1 MSGTHSLVMRE
12 SVTSGAAS
20 SMLIP
25 TQRGKA
31 GPTKHSS
38 RTFAKN
44 FLTPPSTQLPV
55 MRSEPLTVGSTFTGI
70 GGADL
75 GFEAAGFKIAWQC
88 ELDAWKRSVL
98 AAHWPSIPIYEDVCD
113 LGITDWRDNP
123 EPVDVMIGGFPCQD
137 LSIAGKRKGFSG
149 ERSVLAFEFL
159 RVAEYLK
166 PRWLVLENV
175 PGLLSSNK
183 GLDFQRLLSEVVAC
197 GYGVGWRC
205 LDARYF
211 GVPQRRRRIF
221 IVARR
226 AEAGVDPRTASGLA
240 LRALCE
246 SGSGDTAPCIPP
258 WQEAPRTVGGGAEE
272 GGIFNATASFGQ
284 WVEEA
289 NARELSQ
296 RDYKSSN
303 HLVSFYPT
311 GGSHNFTR
319 EDGVSPTLKRGSGV
333 GAESGTAIAFSHT
346 QGLSEQASE
355 KAWPTLRVGGGGQAV
370 AFRKS
375 ARVNADPDS
384 PETWVDDG
392 IANTLNK
399 FDVGDVRTTHA
410 VVDVASTL
418 QGTGGGSRGHR
429 NDAEGAAGGH
439 LAVEPTTVRRLT
451 PLECER
457 LMGLPDGWT
466 APEGVKAPDSR
477 RYAACGDAIVAN
489 VAFWIANRINMIEGE
504 A

>member
-1 MSGTHSLVMRE
+1 
-12 SVTSGAAS
+12 
-20 SMLIP
+20 
-25 TQRGKA
+25 
-31 GPTKHSS
+31 
-38 RTFAKN
+38 
-44 FLTPPSTQLPV
+44 

-98 AAHWPSIPIYEDVCD
+98 AAHWPSIPIYEDIARLCVE
-113 LGITDWRDNP
+113 DWVDNP

-159 RVAEYLK
+159 RVAETLK

-183 GLDFQRLLSEVVAC
+183 GLDFQRLLSEVVAS
-197 GYGVGWRC
+197 GYGGLAWRC

-226 AEAGVDPRTASGLA
+226 AEVGVDPRTASGLA

-246 SGSGDTAPCIPP
+246 SGSGDTTPCIPP
-258 WQEAPRTVGGGAEE
+258 WQETPADVGGGADE
-272 GGIFNATASFGQ
+272 GRI
-284 WVEEA
+284 
-289 NARELSQ
+289 
-296 RDYKSSN
+296 
-303 HLVSFYPT
+303 
-311 GGSHNFTR
+311 
-319 EDGVSPTLKRGSGV
+319 V
-333 GAESGTAIAFSHT
+333 GALSAQGYTQYTDQEFVRAGQLVTDHDVVAFSHT
-346 QGLSEQASE
+346 QGLHEQASE
-355 KAWPTLRVGGGGQAV
+355 KAWPTLRVGGGG
-370 AFRKS
+370 
-375 ARVNADPDS
+375 
-384 PETWVDDG
+384 
-392 IANTLNK
+392 
-399 FDVGDVRTTHA
+399 HA
-410 VVDVASTL
+410 VSSSSA
-418 QGTGGGSRGHR
+418 
-429 NDAEGAAGGH
+429 
-439 LAVEPTTVRRLT
+439 VRRLT
-451 PLECER
+451 PLECEK
-457 LMGLPDGWT
+457 LMGLPDQFT
-466 APEGVKAPDSR
+466 APPGIKAPDSR

>member
-25 TQRGKA
+25 TRRGKA

-38 RTFAKN
+38 GTFAKN
-44 FLTPPSTQLPV
+44 FLTPPSTLLPV

-98 AAHWPSIPIYEDVCD
+98 AAHWPSIPIYEDIARLCVE
-113 LGITDWRDNP
+113 DWVDNP

-159 RVAEYLK
+159 RVAETLK

-183 GLDFQRLLSEVVAC
+183 GLDFQRLLSEVVAS
-197 GYGVGWRC
+197 GYGGLAWRC

-226 AEAGVDPRTASGLA
+226 AETGVDPRTASGLA

-246 SGSGDTAPCIPP
+246 SGSGDTTPCIPP
-258 WQEAPRTVGGGAEE
+258 WQEAPADVGGGADE
-272 GGIFNATASFGQ
+272 GRI
-284 WVEEA
+284 
-289 NARELSQ
+289 
-296 RDYKSSN
+296 
-303 HLVSFYPT
+303 
-311 GGSHNFTR
+311 
-319 EDGVSPTLKRGSGV
+319 V
-333 GAESGTAIAFSHT
+333 GALSAQGYT
-346 QGLSEQASE
+346 QYTDQEFVRA
-355 KAWPTLRVGGGGQAV
+355 GQLVTDHDVV

-375 ARVNADPDS
+375 ARVRSDDT

-392 IANTLNK
+392 IANTLNT

-410 VVDVASTL
+410 VVDSA
-418 QGTGGGSRGHR
+418 
-429 NDAEGAAGGH
+429 
-439 LAVEPTTVRRLT
+439 VRRLT
-451 PLECER
+451 PLEFER
-457 LMGLPDGWT
+457 LMGLPDQFT
-466 APEGVKAPDSR
+466 APPGIKAPDSR

>member
-1 MSGTHSLVMRE
+1 
-12 SVTSGAAS
+12 
-20 SMLIP
+20 
-25 TQRGKA
+25 
-31 GPTKHSS
+31 
-38 RTFAKN
+38 
-44 FLTPPSTQLPV
+44 

-98 AAHWPSIPIYEDVCD
+98 AAHWPSIPIYEDIARLCVE
-113 LGITDWRDNP
+113 DWVDNP

-159 RVAEYLK
+159 RVAETLK

-183 GLDFQRLLSEVVAC
+183 GLDFQRLLSEVVAS
-197 GYGVGWRC
+197 GYGGLAWRC

-246 SGSGDTAPCIPP
+246 SGSGDTTPCIPP
-258 WQEAPRTVGGGAEE
+258 WQEATATVGGGADE
-272 GGIFNATASFGQ
+272 GRI
-284 WVEEA
+284 
-289 NARELSQ
+289 
-296 RDYKSSN
+296 
-303 HLVSFYPT
+303 
-311 GGSHNFTR
+311 
-319 EDGVSPTLKRGSGV
+319 V
-333 GAESGTAIAFSHT
+333 GALSAQGYT
-346 QGLSEQASE
+346 QYTDQEFVRA
-355 KAWPTLRVGGGGQAV
+355 GQLVTDHDVV

-375 ARVNADPDS
+375 ARVRSDDT

-392 IANTLNK
+392 IANTLNT

-410 VVDVASTL
+410 VVDSA
-418 QGTGGGSRGHR
+418 
-429 NDAEGAAGGH
+429 
-439 LAVEPTTVRRLT
+439 VRRLT
-451 PLECER
+451 PLEFER
-457 LMGLPDGWT
+457 LMGLPDQFT
-466 APEGVKAPDSR
+466 APPGIKAPDSR

>member
-1 MSGTHSLVMRE
+1 M
-12 SVTSGAAS
+12 
-20 SMLIP
+20 
-25 TQRGKA
+25 
-31 GPTKHSS
+31 
-38 RTFAKN
+38 
-44 FLTPPSTQLPV
+44 
-55 MRSEPLTVGSTFTGI
+55 LTVGSTFTGI

-98 AAHWPSIPIYEDVCD
+98 TEHWPSIPIYEDIARLCVE
-113 LGITDWRDNP
+113 DWIDNP

-159 RVAEYLK
+159 RVAETLK

-183 GLDFQRLLSEVVAC
+183 GLDFQRLLSEMVAS
-197 GYGVGWRC
+197 GYGGLAWRC

-246 SGSGDTAPCIPP
+246 SGSGDTTPCIPP
-258 WQEAPRTVGGGAEE
+258 WQEAPADVGGGADE

-289 NARELSQ
+289 KARELSQ
-296 RDYKSSN
+296 RDYKSPN
-303 HLVSFYPT
+303 HLVRFETQADVAGTLDANYHKGQGSRQGGERDYLVTFYPT
-311 GGSHNFTR
+311 GGSQNGFWST
-319 EDGVSPTLKRGSGV
+319 DGVSPTIKVGSGI
-333 GAESGTAIAFSHT
+333 GASNGVAIAFGHT
-346 QGLSEQASE
+346 QGIDIQPSSEVT
-355 KAWPTLRVGGGGQAV
+355 PTLRVGGGGGAV

-375 ARVNADPDS
+375 ARVRSDDT

-392 IANTLNK
+392 IANTLNT

-410 VVDVASTL
+410 VVDSA
-418 QGTGGGSRGHR
+418 
-429 NDAEGAAGGH
+429 
-439 LAVEPTTVRRLT
+439 VRRLT

-457 LMGLPDGWT
+457 LMGLPDQFT
-466 APEGVKAPDSR
+466 APPGIKAPDSR

-489 VAFWIANRINMIEGE
+489 VAYWIAQRIKMIEGE

>member
-1 MSGTHSLVMRE
+1 MIGTRSLVMRE

-20 SMLIP
+20 SMLTP
-25 TQRGKA
+25 TRRGKA

-38 RTFAKN
+38 RTSAKN
-44 FLTPPSTQLPV
+44 YLTPPSTLLPV
-55 MRSEPLTVGSTFTGI
+55 MPSEPLTVGSTFTGI

-98 AAHWPSIPIYEDVCD
+98 AAHWPSIPIYKDIVELADYVAKSGNRFPTEILHEEQQNRRISNSTPDTNSAITQRRFGDVD
-113 LGITDWRDNP
+113 S
-123 EPVDVMIGGFPCQD
+123 VDVLIGGFPCQD
-137 LSIAGKRKGFSG
+137 LSVAGKRKGFNG

-159 RVAEYLK
+159 RVAESLK

-183 GLDFQRLLSEVVAC
+183 GLDFQRLLSEVVAS
-197 GYGVGWRC
+197 GYGGLAWRC

-226 AEAGVDPRTASGLA
+226 AEAGVNPRTASELA

-246 SGSGDTAPCIPP
+246 SGSGDTTPCIPP
-258 WQEAPRTVGGGAEE
+258 WQEAPADVGGGADE
-272 GGIFNATASFGQ
+272 GRI
-284 WVEEA
+284 
-289 NARELSQ
+289 
-296 RDYKSSN
+296 
-303 HLVSFYPT
+303 
-311 GGSHNFTR
+311 
-319 EDGVSPTLKRGSGV
+319 V
-333 GAESGTAIAFSHT
+333 GALSAQGYT
-346 QGLSEQASE
+346 QYTDQEFVRA
-355 KAWPTLRVGGGGQAV
+355 GQLVTDHDVV

-375 ARVNADPDS
+375 ARVRSDDT

-392 IANTLNK
+392 IANTLNT

-410 VVDVASTL
+410 VVDSA
-418 QGTGGGSRGHR
+418 
-429 NDAEGAAGGH
+429 
-439 LAVEPTTVRRLT
+439 VRRLT
-451 PLECER
+451 PLEFER
-457 LMGLPDGWT
+457 LMGLPDQFT
-466 APEGVKAPDSR
+466 APPSIKAPDSR

-489 VAFWIANRINMIEGE
+489 VAYWIANRINMIEGE

>member
-25 TQRGKA
+25 TRRGKA

-44 FLTPPSTQLPV
+44 FLTPPSTLLPV

-272 GGIFNATASFGQ
+272 GRI
-284 WVEEA
+284 
-289 NARELSQ
+289 
-296 RDYKSSN
+296 
-303 HLVSFYPT
+303 
-311 GGSHNFTR
+311 
-319 EDGVSPTLKRGSGV
+319 V
-333 GAESGTAIAFSHT
+333 GALSAQGYT
-346 QGLSEQASE
+346 QYTDQEFVRA
-355 KAWPTLRVGGGGQAV
+355 GQLVTDHDVV

-375 ARVNADPDS
+375 ARVRSDDT

-392 IANTLNK
+392 VANTLNK